1 MSNHHRLSA
10 AVKVALVAVLAVN
23 FGGSP
28 ADATQGDPVLAGE
41 VNTETDATWFFNTN
55 AIGGCG
61 VSGFHAVVA
70 CGGLHAESD
79 GTDIAVRGLNSSP
92 GATAV
97 RGEAGPGGTGVRG
110 SNTGTTGIG
119 VWGST
124 PGTGSAVYGQATGRG
139 VGVYGDT
146 TNGTGVNAKST
157 NGTALNVVGK
167 SKFSRSGTVVIAA
180 GTATRT
186 VTMAGV
192 TTASMVLCTAQQ
204 NAAVFVKAAIP
215 AAGSFTIRLTGNAP
229 AGGLK
234 VAYFVLN

>member
-1 MSNHHRLSA
+1 MSIAQPLSA
-10 AVKVALVAVLAVN
+10 AAKVAAVALLALN
-23 FGGSP
+23 FGASP
-28 ADATQGDPVLAGE
+28 ADATQGNPVLAGE
-41 VNTETDATWFFNTN
+41 LNTATDATWFFNTN
-55 AIGGCG
+55 AISGCG
-61 VSGFHAVVA
+61 VNGFHAVVA
-70 CGGLHAESD
+70 CGGLHAEAD
-79 GTDIAVRGLNSSP
+79 GTDIAVRGVNSSA

-97 RGEAGPGGTGVRG
+97 RGEAGAGGTGVKG

-119 VWGST
+119 VWGAT
-124 PGTGSAVYGQATGRG
+124 PGTGSAVYGQATGSG

-146 TNGTGVNAKST
+146 TNGTGVNARST

-167 SKFSRSGTVVIAA
+167 SKFSRSATVVIAA
-180 GTATRT
+180 GTAART
-186 VTMAGV
+186 VTLAGV
-192 TTASMVLCTAQQ
+192 TTASMILSTAQQ